1 MTLPAATLD
10 HVVIN
15 ARDDMDR
22 AADVYR
28 RLGFT
33 LTERGYH
40 SLGSMNHLAMFGTD
54 YLELIAVPKNATS
67 GRLDLLQF
75 PFGLNGLVFGSED
88 SAVTYDALSKAGVP
102 VEPPVEFTRPVKY
115 SGGQG
120 DARFRTV
127 RMKNGVVPYGRVYYC
142 HHFTRDLVW
151 RDEWRHH
158 ANGTVAVARAII
170 VEPDP
175 AKGAKLYADMFGA
188 DNVRPIRDGMTV
200 VVGNSRFD
208 IMTELA
214 LKNEFGRSV
223 PDAEGRKAYMAGLT
237 FRTTSLGKAGKA
249 LEAGGV
255 LVALSADHAV
265 APFPELHFPGTDP
278 MRGRVDPMPPITA
291 LKKAIVAKGGDSTAV
306 DILSGIIL
314 MDRQKVAA
322 IGINADSAIT
332 ALQKA
337 LLAIPGMLNGEIL
350 SLPVF
355 SIVGLAGGL
364 YLLRQASR

>member
-22 AADVYR
+22 AADIYR

-67 GRLDLLQF
+67 GRLDLLNY

-88 SAVTYDALSKAGVP
+88 SAVTYAALEKAGLP
-102 VEPPVEFTRPVKY
+102 FDPPVEFTRPVKY
-115 SGGQG
+115 TGGQG

-127 RMKNGVVPYGRVYYC
+127 RMKAGHVPYGRIYYC

-158 ANGTVAVARAII
+158 ANGTVAVVRAVI

-175 AKGAKLYADMFGA
+175 AKGAKLYADMFGKET
-188 DNVRPIRDGMTV
+188 VRDIKGGKSV
-200 VVGNSRFD
+200 VIGNSRFD
-208 IMTELA
+208 IVTEAA
-214 LKNEFGRSV
+214 LKAEFGDAA
-223 PDAEGRKAYMAGLT
+223 PDAEGRRAYMAGLT
-237 FRTTSLGKAGKA
+237 FRTVSLAKAAQALQAGKIGSKKIGDRLVVPA
-249 LEAGGV
+249 REAVNAVLE
-255 LVALSADHAV
+255 
-265 APFPELHFPGTDP
+265 FIE
-278 MRGRVDPMPPITA
+278 
-291 LKKAIVAKGGDSTAV
+291 
-306 DILSGIIL
+306 
-314 MDRQKVAA
+314 
-322 IGINADSAIT
+322 
-332 ALQKA
+332 
-337 LLAIPGMLNGEIL
+337 
-350 SLPVF
+350 
-355 SIVGLAGGL
+355 
-364 YLLRQASR
+364 